1 MSLLVHVAQLSLY
14 HNPFSSRQREYS
26 VCNVAEASNCPP
38 PSHHQRCHV
47 SPQGTTTQWLPG
59 SIEARGGA
67 GLPNASVNLILP
79 RPPPLWGWLGVCVRF
94 PKQQLYAQDESSEAE
109 MALLSFW
116 APLQPSHWMCGVP
129 SWPIPNLSSLSLADY
144 IHRIFVLLSYV
155 ARFVYHIEFWNSTFP
170 CKEVRM

>member
-94 PKQQLYAQDESSEAE
+94 PKQQLYMLRMRVQRLKWHCCLSE
-109 MALLSFW
+109 
-116 APLQPSHWMCGVP
+116 PP
-129 SWPIPNLSSLSLADY
+129 SSLLTGCVGYPADLSLTC
-144 IHRIFVLLSYV
+144 HRWASQTIF
-155 ARFVYHIEFWNSTFP
+155 IEFLFCSPMWQDLSTT
-170 CKEVRM
+170 